1 VVLRGAFRLND
12 SRRLER
18 ATTAPHSPRLYPA
31 TASAAG
37 ESEAGS
43 RALGELAVE
52 DPDRGARRLGLCLE
66 QVSELRDGAR
76 GKLRSSRRKHPLAAC
91 VCGWGCSC

>member
-1 VVLRGAFRLND
+1 MTAAAWSARPPLRT
-12 SRRLER
+12 R
-18 ATTAPHSPRLYPA
+18 APDPA

-52 DPDRGARRLGLCLE
+52 DPDRRARRLGLCLE